1 MNEKELRSAVSE
13 GIRHIGIGIYSSGK
27 IREYLTNKGFDHDI
41 ASAAVTELVERGYID
56 DMRAGRKV
64 LNSRTGKKQESK
76 RMLYQRMIA
85 AGVSS
90 ESANIMLSECEDDH
104 KTCLMLYESLIP
116 DRSGLKDDPSDISR
130 AMIKKALARGYSYEV
145 ASNCFDKWFDD

>member
-1 MNEKELRSAVSE
+1 MDEKVLRSAVSE

-27 IREYLTNKGFDHDI
+27 IREYLMNKGFDRNI
-41 ASAAVTELVERGYID
+41 AFAAVQELVDRGYID

-76 RMLYQRMIA
+76 RMLYQRMIV

-90 ESANIMLSECEDDH
+90 ESADIMLSECEDDNR
-104 KTCLMLYESLIP
+104 TCIMLYDSLIP
-116 DRSGLKDDPSDISR
+116 DRDSLKDDPSDIAR
-130 AMIKKALARGYSYEV
+130 ALIKKALSRGYSYEV

>member
-1 MNEKELRSAVSE
+1 
-13 GIRHIGIGIYSSGK
+13 G
-27 IREYLTNKGFDHDI
+27 KGFAPDV
-41 ASAAVTELVERGYID
+41 SSRAVDELIERGYID

-76 RMLYQRMIA
+76 RLLYQRMIA

-90 ESANIMLSECEDDH
+90 ESANIMLSECEDDN
-104 KTCLMLYESLIP
+104 KTCLMLYDSLIP
-116 DRSGLKDDPSDISR
+116 DRTSLKDDPSDISK
-130 AMIKKALARGYSYEV
+130 ALIKKAISRGYSYEV